1 MKQILFLAAAAL
13 LCASCFHV
21 NTNFKG
27 TIGGKDTVK
36 GEGPVVSRTFE
47 DLKDF
52 DAIQII
58 GQADVTFTQSPA
70 YEVTLHTQEN
80 ILDYLD
86 YHVEGTTLVIQL
98 KDRHTVRAEKYDLVI
113 QAPDLRR
120 IEVAGAADFEIPAGL
135 RTEGDLTVEVNG
147 AGDLNF
153 AGIRCN
159 NLKMTANGAAD
170 IKASSLDVQSLKVE
184 VNGAG
189 DVKLDG
195 QAGDASLSVNGA
207 GDIDARNLKVSGAV
221 SKHASGLAKIK
232 S

>member
-1 MKQILFLAAAAL
+1 MKQILSLAAAAL

-21 NTNFKG
+21 NSNFKG
-27 TIGGKDTVK
+27 TVGGKDAIK
-36 GEGPVVSRTFE
+36 GEGPVVSKTFE

-80 ILDYLD
+80 ILDYVD

-98 KDRHTVRAEKYDLVI
+98 KDRRTARAEKYDLVI
-113 QAPDLRR
+113 QAPDLRK
-120 IEVAGAADFEIPAGL
+120 IEVNGAADLKMPAGL
-135 RTEGDLTVEVNG
+135 RTEGDLAVEVNG
-147 AGDLNF
+147 AGDLDF

-159 NLKMTANGAAD
+159 SLKMTANGAAD
-170 IKASSLDVQSLKVE
+170 ITASALDVQSLKVE

-189 DVKLDG
+189 DVNLDG

-207 GDIDARNLKVSGAV
+207 GDIDIRNLKVAGKV
-221 SKHASGLAKIK
+221 SKHASGLAKIR

>member
-1 MKQILFLAAAAL
+1 MKQILSLAAAAL
-13 LCASCFHV
+13 VCASCFHV
-21 NTNFKG
+21 NSNFKG
-27 TIGGKDTVK
+27 TVGGKDAVK
-36 GEGPVVSRTFE
+36 GEGPVVSKTFG

-52 DAIQII
+52 DAIEII

-80 ILDYLD
+80 ILDYVD

-98 KDRHTVRAEKYDLVI
+98 KDRRTVRAEKYDLVI

-120 IEVAGAADFEIPAGL
+120 IEVAGAAEFKIPAGL
-135 RTEGDLTVEVNG
+135 RTEGDLAVEVNG
-147 AGDLNF
+147 AGDLDF
-153 AGIRCN
+153 SGIRCT
-159 NLKMTANGAAD
+159 NLKVTANGAAD
-170 IKASSLDVQSLKVE
+170 ITASSLDVQSLKVE

-207 GDIDARNLKVSGAV
+207 GDIDARNLKVAGKV
-221 SKHASGLAKIK
+221 SKHASGLAKIR

>member
-1 MKQILFLAAAAL
+1 MKQILSLAAAAL

-21 NTNFKG
+21 NSNFKG
-27 TIGGKDTVK
+27 TVGGKDAIK
-36 GEGPVVSRTFE
+36 GEGPVVSKTFE

-80 ILDYLD
+80 ILDYVD

-98 KDRHTVRAEKYDLVI
+98 KDRRTARAEKYDLVI
-113 QAPDLRR
+113 QAPDLRK
-120 IEVAGAADFEIPAGL
+120 IEVNGAADLKMPAGL
-135 RTEGDLTVEVNG
+135 RTEGDLAVEVNG
-147 AGDLNF
+147 AGDLDF

-159 NLKMTANGAAD
+159 SLKMTANGAAD
-170 IKASSLDVQSLKVE
+170 ITASALDVQSLKVE

-189 DVKLDG
+189 DVNLDG

-207 GDIDARNLKVSGAV
+207 GDIDARNLKVAGKV
-221 SKHASGLAKIK
+221 SKHASGLAKIR

>member
-1 MKQILFLAAAAL
+1 MKQIFSLAAAVL

-27 TIGGKDTVK
+27 TVGGKDAIK
-36 GEGPVVSRTFE
+36 GEGPVVSKTFE

-80 ILDYLD
+80 ILDYVD

-98 KDRHTVRAEKYDLVI
+98 KDRRTVRAEKYDLVI
-113 QAPDLRR
+113 HAPDLRR

-135 RTEGDLTVEVNG
+135 RTEGDLAVEVNG

-159 NLKMTANGAAD
+159 NLKVTANGAAD
-170 IKASSLDVQSLKVE
+170 ITASSLDVQSLKVE

-195 QAGDASLSVNGA
+195 QAGDVSLSVNGA
-207 GDIDARNLKVSGAV
+207 GDIDARNLKVSGTV
-221 SKHASGLAKIK
+221 SKHASGLARIK

>member
-1 MKQILFLAAAAL
+1 MKQIFSLAAAVL

-27 TIGGKDTVK
+27 AVGGKDAIK
-36 GEGPVVSRTFE
+36 GEGPVVSKTFE

-58 GQADVTFTQSPA
+58 GQADVTFTQSDA

-80 ILDYLD
+80 ILDYVD

-98 KDRHTVRAEKYDLVI
+98 KDHHTVRAEKYDLVI

-147 AGDLNF
+147 AGDLDF
-153 AGIRCN
+153 SGIRCN
-159 NLKMTANGAAD
+159 NLKVTANGAAD
-170 IKASSLDVQSLKVE
+170 ITASSLDVQSLKVE

-189 DVKLDG
+189 DVNLDG
-195 QAGDASLSVNGA
+195 QAGEASLSVNGA

-221 SKHASGLAKIK
+221 SKHASGLAKIR

>member
-1 MKQILFLAAAAL
+1 MKQILSLAAAAL

-21 NTNFKG
+21 NSNFKG
-27 TIGGKDTVK
+27 TVGGKDAIK
-36 GEGPVVSRTFE
+36 GEGPVVSKTFE

-52 DAIQII
+52 DAIEIN
-58 GQADVTFTQSPA
+58 GQADVTFTQSAA

-80 ILDYLD
+80 ILDYVD
-86 YHVEGTTLVIQL
+86 YHLEGTTLVIQL
-98 KDRHTVRAEKYDLVI
+98 KDRRTARAEKYDLVI
-113 QAPDLRR
+113 QAPDLRK
-120 IEVAGAADFEIPAGL
+120 IEVNGAADLKMPAGL
-135 RTEGDLTVEVNG
+135 RTEGDLAVEVNG
-147 AGDLNF
+147 AGDLDF

-159 NLKMTANGAAD
+159 SLKMTANGAAD
-170 IKASSLDVQSLKVE
+170 ITASALDVQSLKVE

-189 DVKLDG
+189 DVNLDG

-207 GDIDARNLKVSGAV
+207 GDIDARNLKVAGKV

>member
-1 MKQILFLAAAAL
+1 MKQIFSLAAAVL

-27 TIGGKDTVK
+27 AVGGKDAIK
-36 GEGPVVSRTFE
+36 GEGPVVSKTFE

-52 DAIQII
+52 DAIKII
-58 GQADVTFTQSPA
+58 GQADVTFTQSDA

-80 ILDYLD
+80 ILDYVD

-147 AGDLNF
+147 AGDLDF
-153 AGIRCN
+153 SGIRCN
-159 NLKMTANGAAD
+159 NLKVTANGAAD
-170 IKASSLDVQSLKVE
+170 ITASSLDVQSLKVE

-195 QAGDASLSVNGA
+195 QAGDVSLSVNGA
-207 GDIDARNLKVSGAV
+207 GDVDARNLKVSGAV
-221 SKHASGLAKIK
+221 SKHASGLAKIR

>member
-1 MKQILFLAAAAL
+1 MKQILSLAAAAL

-21 NTNFKG
+21 NSNFKG
-27 TIGGKDTVK
+27 TVGGKDAIK
-36 GEGPVVSRTFE
+36 GEGPVVSKTFE

-52 DAIQII
+52 DAIEIN
-58 GQADVTFTQSPA
+58 GQADVTFTQSAA

-80 ILDYLD
+80 ILDYVD
-86 YHVEGTTLVIQL
+86 YHLEGTTLVIQL
-98 KDRHTVRAEKYDLVI
+98 KDRRTARAEKYDLVI
-113 QAPDLRR
+113 QAPDLRK
-120 IEVAGAADFEIPAGL
+120 IEVNGAADLKMPAGL
-135 RTEGDLTVEVNG
+135 RTEGDLAVEVNG
-147 AGDLNF
+147 AGDLDF

-159 NLKMTANGAAD
+159 SLKMTANGAAD
-170 IKASSLDVQSLKVE
+170 ITASALDVQSLKVE

-207 GDIDARNLKVSGAV
+207 GDIDARNLKVAGKV
-221 SKHASGLAKIK
+221 SKHASGLAKIR